1 MARRRTRN
9 RRTRSRLG
17 PLSLLV
23 LLAAFSLFQY
33 LETGNTELPGELR
46 TAAETVLAEALP
58 ASPASAPEPAAGPA
72 STSSAPASTSSAPA
86 SAGSAPASTSPVP
99 ANTSRPTRAPDSALR
114 GIATRI
120 TDGDTFTLNYSS
132 LEDERVRLHGIDAPE
147 RDQPYGPAAGRELA
161 RLIEGREVRAE
172 IVERDNYGRLVA
184 RIWIDD
190 LDINLAMVEGGHA
203 WWYEYYA
210 QDRRDLE
217 LAEDTARRAQR
228 GLWAQRNPVPPWEWR
243 RNQR

>member
-1 MARRRTRN
+1 MARRRPRT

-17 PLSLLV
+17 LLSLLG
-23 LLAAFSLFQY
+23 LLVALSLTQY
-33 LETGNTELPGELR
+33 LETGTLQWPGELR
-46 TAAETVLAEALP
+46 SAAEEVLAETLP
-58 ASPASAPEPAAGPA
+58 TRSEPAGTAADA
-72 STSSAPASTSSAPA
+72 STASQSFPPAAAVS
-86 SAGSAPASTSPVP
+86 GV
-99 ANTSRPTRAPDSALR
+99 
-114 GIATRI
+114 ATRI
-120 TDGDTFTLNYSS
+120 TDGDTFTLRYSS
-132 LEDERVRLHGIDAPE
+132 GEDDSVRLHGIDTPE
-147 RDQPYGPAAGRELA
+147 RDQPYGPAAGAELA
-161 RLIEGREVRAE
+161 RLIEDREVRVE
-172 IVERDNYGRLVA
+172 IVERDNYGRLVG

-217 LAEDTARRAQR
+217 LAEEAAQRAQR